1 MAYLKAIVHGMVQ
14 GVGYRYVTR
23 NVAQRLGVKG
33 FVRNLDDGT
42 VEVQAVGEG
51 PVLQRL
57 VEALERGPGYVTRVE
72 CEWAESGPEFVD
84 FRIVF

>member
-23 NVAQRLGVKG
+23 NTAQRLGVKG

-42 VEVQAVGEG
+42 VEVQAVGDLA
-51 PVLQRL
+51 VLQRL
-57 VEALERGPGYVTRVE
+57 VEALERGP
-72 CEWAESGPEFVD
+72 EFVD